1 MDKMQC
7 YSLLN
12 QVVHCTLKG
21 KHDVYIAVAATIQ
34 FDCNGC
40 ITALN
45 TSNLISNIAIHDIT
59 VTLKVKVLFSIFLN
73 LH

>member
-21 KHDVYIAVAATIQ
+21 EHDVYIAIAAAIQ
-34 FDCNGC
+34 SDCNGC

-45 TSNLISNIAIHDIT
+45 TPSLRSYIAIHDIT
-59 VTLKVKVLFSIFLN
+59 VTLKVKGLFSIFLN